1 MKLSLFRS
9 ICLTGGT
16 LMFAS
21 QAFAGANLKVSDTTS
36 INFGGSI
43 RAEVVHQEDGA
54 TEGDSFS
61 TSVHSARFYLKG
73 KVTDKIGFQLQT
85 EHAGGDVLM
94 VDSLVKFK
102 VADNMQVWTGRFIP
116 PSDRANLSGSYNL
129 PTWQYPGVASRY
141 PIPKK
146 GGRDD
151 GFALIG
157 SAAGGKLDYSIGM
170 FSGKAD
176 AAVPTD
182 SESVS
187 GRVAYNFL
195 DNEGYLTRSTY
206 FGSKD
211 ILTVG
216 YTFMKQDD
224 AFGDASA
231 TSDFSASNIDFLY
244 EKNLSSGSVATVE
257 AALYDY
263 DKYGAAAKEGDA
275 SLLSLS
281 YMPAGKFGL
290 GRLQASVRYQEFS
303 PDDSTASDITR
314 MDVGLTSVVNGHGA
328 RFGIYFGSQVVRN
341 IWYSSTWPTPKQ

>member
-43 RAEVVHQEDGA
+43 RAEVISQEDEPL
-54 TEGDSFS
+54 T
-61 TSVHSARFYLKG
+61 TNVHSARFYLKG
-73 KVTDKIGFQLQT
+73 KVTDKINFQLQT
-85 EHAGGDVLM
+85 EHKGGDVLM

-116 PSDRANLSGSYNL
+116 PSDRSNLSGSYNL

-157 SAAGGKLDYSIGM
+157 SAAGGQLDYSLGV
-170 FSGKAD
+170 FNGN
-176 AAVPTD
+176 TTE

-187 GRVAYNFL
+187 GRIAYSFL
-195 DNEGYLTRSTY
+195 DKEGYLTRSTY

-224 AFGDASA
+224 VYGDASA
-231 TSDFSASNIDFLY
+231 TSDFSASNIDLLF
-244 EKNLSSGSVATVE
+244 EKGLSSGAVATVE

-263 DKYGAAAKEGDA
+263 DKFGVESKEGNA

-303 PDDSTASDITR
+303 PDDSSASDTTR
-314 MDVGLTSVVNGHGA
+314 VDVGLTSVVKGHGA
-328 RFGIYFGSQVVRN
+328 RFGIYYGSQDSGSDTVDTLKFGVQL
-341 IWYSSTWPTPKQ
+341 KL